1 MNNLALSLAVAACI
15 LVGGLAG
22 MTLFHRLP
30 TDHRSRET
38 IDAVKLGA
46 GMLSVLASLV
56 LGLLIATAKT
66 SHDSTDTAMR
76 SYAAELMLLDETF
89 RDYGDAAAVPRSL
102 LRQFTLRLLHDYWPE
117 EATGAGDV
125 PAGRLLEQ
133 VREATRALAPVDAGQ
148 TWLRDQAL
156 GINVGLLRQRF
167 LLIENAGPS
176 VNPIVLGIL
185 VVWITF
191 IFTTFGMSAPRNA
204 TVMVSFVISALAI
217 GGAIFMILE
226 MDEPLHGLMKISNWP
241 IANALGHMPP
251 GK

>member
-1 MNNLALSLAVAACI
+1 MNSVLLSLAVSAVI
-15 LVGGLAG
+15 LAG
-22 MTLFHRLP
+22 AVVGMTVFHRLP

-76 SYAAELMLLDETF
+76 GYAAELMLLDETF
-89 RDYGDAAAVPRSL
+89 RDYGDAAAVPRRL
-102 LRQFTLRLLHDYWPE
+102 LRAFTVRLLADYWPE
-117 EATGAGDV
+117 EGTSAGDV

-133 VREATRALAPVDAGQ
+133 VREATRALTPVDAGQ

-167 LLIENAGPS
+167 LLIENAVPS
-176 VNPIVLGIL
+176 VNPIILGVL
-185 VVWITF
+185 VVWISF
-191 IFTTFGMSAPRNA
+191 IFATFGMSAPRNA
-204 TVMVSFVISALAI
+204 TVMVSFVICALAI

-226 MDEPLHGLMKISNWP
+226 MDAPLRGLMKISNWP
-241 IANALGHMPP
+241 IVNALGHMPA
-251 GK
+251 GT